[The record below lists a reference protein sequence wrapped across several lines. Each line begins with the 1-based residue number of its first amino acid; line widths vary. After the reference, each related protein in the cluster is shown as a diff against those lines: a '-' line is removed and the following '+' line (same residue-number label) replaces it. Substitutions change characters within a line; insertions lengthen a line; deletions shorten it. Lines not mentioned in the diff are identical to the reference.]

1 LNPAPAAVTLHAM
14 ASFDPLSAVDAQF
27 LYWDSDRTPM
37 NMGNL
42 CIFEGASLFDAD
54 GVFRLDDVR
63 TAIESRLHLVP
74 RYRRKV
80 LEVPGGFAHPVLVD
94 DPDFDIAQHVKLVA
108 LPRPGTDEQL
118 KQMYASI
125 HEGMLNHGRPLWE
138 ITFIE
143 GLEGGRVG
151 MVQKIH
157 HAPFDGTSTVDIME
171 LLFDRTPEHRHVEP
185 PPWRPE
191 PAPEPLALMGARWGE
206 QVANFWSRMAEQ
218 REAGGSAP
226 EPLGEMSEAFKSL
239 EEIKQPPK
247 TSLNRPVGPRRR
259 YDWVPTSLAIAKEIR
274 SLAPG
279 STVNDVMLTVVGG
292 GLRELLTS
300 RGEDVDELVLQVMV
314 PVSLRGRPGMGDG
327 AGNLVSGFLAPLPV
341 CEADGVER
349 LRRIQ
354 RSTKELKEGGQAL
367 GIHMMTQATEYA
379 PASLMAAAGRTA
391 MQGSSFINLTITNV
405 PGPRHELYL
414 LGARMLELNPQ
425 VLIGNDITL
434 NVAVESYA
442 DHLSIGLCADA
453 QAHPDLP
460 VLRDAIARELDTLL
474 ERARAD

>member
-1 LNPAPAAVTLHAM
+1 M

-42 CIFEGASLFDAD
+42 CIFEGESLFDEQGA
-54 GVFRLDDVR
+54 FRLDDVR
-63 TAIESRLHLVP
+63 RAIESRLHLVP

-94 DPDFDIAQHVKLVA
+94 DPDFDIAQHVKLVS

-118 KQMYASI
+118 KQQYGTL

-143 GLEGGRVG
+143 GLEDGRVG

-157 HAPFDGTSTVDIME
+157 HAPFDGSSTVDIMD
-171 LLFDRTPEHRHVEP
+171 LLFDRSPEYQHVEA

-206 QVANFWSRMAEQ
+206 QVAGMWGKMLEQ
-218 REAGGSAP
+218 RESGEAAP
-226 EPLGEMSEAFKSL
+226 ERLGEMSEAFKSL
-239 EEIKQPPK
+239 EEVKKPPA

-259 YDWVPTSLAIAKEIR
+259 YDWVPTTLAVAKEIR
-274 SLAPG
+274 ALAPG
-279 STVNDVMLTVVGG
+279 STVNDVMLAVVGG
-292 GLRELLTS
+292 GLRELLAS
-300 RGEDVDELVLQVMV
+300 RGEDVDELLLQVMV
-314 PVSLRGRPGMGDG
+314 PVSLRGRPGMGDN
-327 AGNLVSGFLAPLPV
+327 AGNMVSGFLAPLPV

-367 GIHMMTQATEYA
+367 GIHMMTQAAEFA

-391 MQGSSFINLTITNV
+391 MEKSSFINLTVTNV
-405 PGPRHELYL
+405 PGPREELYL
-414 LGARMLELNPQ
+414 LGARMLELNPM

-434 NVAVESYA
+434 NVGVESYA
-442 DHLSIGLCADA
+442 DRLSIGLSADA
-453 QAHPDLP
+453 EAHPDLD
-460 VLRDAIARELDTLL
+460 VLRDALAQEIDTLV
-474 ERARAD
+474 ERARAA

>member
-1 LNPAPAAVTLHAM
+1 MT
-14 ASFDPLSAVDAQF
+14 SFDTLSATDAQF

-42 CIFEGASLFDAD
+42 CIFEAGPLTDEHGA
-54 GVFRLDDVR
+54 FRLAEVR
-63 TAIESRLHLVP
+63 RAIESRLHLVP

-80 LEVPGGFAHPVLVD
+80 HEVPGGFAHPVLVD

-118 KQMYASI
+118 RQTYAQL

-143 GLEGGRVG
+143 GLEGGRIG

-157 HAPFDGTSTVDIME
+157 HAPFDGSSTVDIME
-171 LLFDRTPEHRHVEP
+171 LLFDRTPEHVHVEP

-191 PAPEPLALMGARWGE
+191 PPPEPLALMGAKWGE
-206 QVANFWSRMAEQ
+206 QVAGMWKPLLDPQ
-218 REAGGSAP
+218 QPGSGKAP
-226 EPLGEMSEAFKSL
+226 DALGELSEAFKSL
-239 EEIKQPPK
+239 EGIRTPPK
-247 TSLNRPVGPRRR
+247 TSLNVPVGPRRR
-259 YDWVPTSLAIAKEIR
+259 YDWVRTTLDEAKEAR
-274 SLAPG
+274 ALSPG
-279 STVNDVMLTVVGG
+279 CTVNDVMLAVVGG
-292 GLRELLTS
+292 GLRELLRS
-300 RGEDVDELVLQVMV
+300 RGEDVEELVLQVMV
-314 PVSLRGRPGMGDG
+314 PVSLRTGQGTDTR
-327 AGNLVSGFLAPLPV
+327 AGNLVSGFIAPLPV

-349 LRRIQ
+349 LRRIHA
-354 RSTKELKEGGQAL
+354 STRELKEGKQAL
-367 GIHMMTQATEYA
+367 GIQLMTQQAEYA

-391 MQGSSFINLTITNV
+391 MQQSSFINLTVTNV
-405 PGPRHELYL
+405 PGPRGELFL
-414 LGARMLELNPQ
+414 LGAKLLELHPM

-442 DHLSIGLCADA
+442 GDLSIGLSADA

-460 VLRDAIARELDTLL
+460 VVRDGIRASLDELL
-474 ERARAD
+474 ARAGGG